1 MKVYIMFGSRNVN
14 RKKSKDEGEK
24 PFWISYADL
33 MTALM
38 MLFLVVMSVSLIVV
52 NQKIDE
58 KNQVEKERIA
68 RFEGRIQEINN
79 LCEEINQVAKTSPNF
94 GTITVDC
101 VNNRIDF
108 GTQALFDFGK
118 YNLSQN
124 AEIALRSFV
133 PEILKIANTD
143 TGQKWLKRIVVEGFT
158 DRRGAY
164 LLNLN
169 LSLQR
174 AQQVLCSLFRPPM
187 PQEIPLNDFQKEEIQ
202 KLFLVGGFSFNS
214 AKAKPAESRRVE
226 LRLEF
231 YGLDETRQDIPS
243 LNNELGNCQLQQAHD
258 FTH

>member
-1 MKVYIMFGSRNVN
+1 MLGSRIVKS
-14 RKKSKDEGEK
+14 KKHKDEGEK

-58 KNQVEKERIA
+58 KNQIEKERIA
-68 RFEGRIQEINN
+68 RFEGRIKEIKN
-79 LCEEINQVAKTSPNF
+79 LCNEIHQIANSTSDFNN
-94 GTITVDC
+94 IKVDC

-118 YNLSQN
+118 YNLSKN

-133 PEILKIANTD
+133 PEILKIANSE

-158 DRRGAY
+158 DNRGAY

-174 AQQVLCSLFRPPM
+174 AQQVLCALFHA
-187 PQEIPLNDFQKEEIQ
+187 PLPEEHPLTDTQKIEIQ

-214 AKAKPAESRRVE
+214 AKANHAESRRVE
-226 LRLEF
+226 LRMEF
-231 YGLDETRQDIPS
+231 YGLDETHPNYPS
-243 LNNELGNCQLQQAHD
+243 FNNQIGNCQIK
-258 FTH
+258 